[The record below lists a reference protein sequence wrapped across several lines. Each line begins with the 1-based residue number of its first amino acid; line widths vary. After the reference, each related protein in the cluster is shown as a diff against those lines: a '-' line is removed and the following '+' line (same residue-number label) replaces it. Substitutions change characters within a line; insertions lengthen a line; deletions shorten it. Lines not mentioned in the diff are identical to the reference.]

1 MNFKLFIDTSDQN
14 QVLVKLYKE
23 NILIAQ
29 KSEIRKL
36 SSQILLPLI
45 DEICR
50 ENKIKPDDISE
61 IEINKGPGSYTG
73 LKVGAA
79 IANAFGWYLKIPV
92 NGVKNKIINPVFVS

>member
-1 MNFKLFIDTSDQN
+1 MYKLFLDTSDQN
-14 QVLVKLYKE
+14 KVLVKLFKE

-29 KSEIRKL
+29 KSGIRKL
-36 SSQILLPLI
+36 SSQVLLPLI

-50 ENKIKPDDISE
+50 EKKIKPNDISE

-92 NGVKNKIINPVFVS
+92 NGEKNKIINPVFED